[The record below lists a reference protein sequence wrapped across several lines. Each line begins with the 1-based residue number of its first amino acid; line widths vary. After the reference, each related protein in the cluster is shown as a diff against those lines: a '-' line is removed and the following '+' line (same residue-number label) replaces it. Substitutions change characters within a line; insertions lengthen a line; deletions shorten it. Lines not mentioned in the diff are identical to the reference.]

1 MGEGKH
7 NEKYSKG
14 FHNKSNSWYNKLIM
28 FPTLLQIGPVAVT
41 SLGVFLF
48 LAFLTGSFFVW
59 QKGREENFDAD
70 LLLDSLFLVAICSL
84 VGARVVFWLFNS
96 QGDIGQLF
104 NFSKYPGFS
113 FFGGLIG
120 CLIVLAYFC
129 KRQKWNYYK
138 LLDVYVFGIIPA
150 QILLRIG
157 NFLDGSYYGRE
168 TAMLW
173 GIKFPG
179 LEKPVHPFSL
189 YEIIFLIVL
198 FFVIC
203 KLERQY
209 RLFEWYKDK
218 RGQARPGFLFL
229 TYLLAYSLFLFV
241 LEFWGDS
248 SLYLLGLS
256 WEQWFC
262 IVFMVS
268 GLILFYLR
276 SGRGMTD
283 ILVIFK
289 ESIVKFVNKKRK
301 QKLKVIAPVVEQRK
315 PAAKK
320 KEFHFKAGMDAKKK

>member
-1 MGEGKH
+1 
-7 NEKYSKG
+7 
-14 FHNKSNSWYNKLIM
+14 M
-28 FPTLLQIGPVAVT
+28 FPTLLQIGPLAVA

-48 LAFLTGSFFVW
+48 LAFLTGSFFIW

-70 LLLDSLFLVAICSL
+70 LLLDSLFLTAICAFI
-84 VGARVVFWLFNS
+84 GARIVFWIFNF
-96 QGDIGQLF
+96 QGNIGQLF

-120 CLIVLAYFC
+120 CLVLLAYFC
-129 KRQKWNYYK
+129 KRQKWDFYK

-189 YEIIFLIVL
+189 YEILFLIGL
-198 FFVIC
+198 FFLIT

-229 TYLLAYSLFLFV
+229 TYLINF
-241 LEFWGDS
+241 
-248 SLYLLGLS
+248 
-256 WEQWFC
+256 
-262 IVFMVS
+262 I
-268 GLILFYLR
+268 LILQTNY
-276 SGRGMTD
+276 
-283 ILVIFK
+283 
-289 ESIVKFVNKKRK
+289 N
-301 QKLKVIAPVVEQRK
+301 
-315 PAAKK
+315 
-320 KEFHFKAGMDAKKK
+320 